1 MKSPSE
7 KGGMNWLKYNHKVFI
22 VIKQYY
28 IVKCVI
34 TQKFRLYPDKNQEQ
48 KLLETLDKCRFIYNK
63 MLEGL
68 NNQTKPNRFELQKS
82 IPKIKEQYP
91 ELKEVY
97 SKVLQ
102 YESYRLFSNL
112 RALARLKKNGKKVGR
127 LRFKGKGWFK
137 TFTYN
142 QSGFKIIKTNN
153 RLDKLHLSKIG
164 DIPVRIHR
172 NIEGKIKQ
180 VTIKRYASG
189 EWYAF
194 LSVEDEIE
202 KKETSIE
209 KKVGIDV
216 GVKHFLTDSNG
227 LQIENPKFFDKSY
240 KRLRKEQQKLSKK
253 QKGSNNYNKQKK
265 NVAKVHEK
273 IVNCRDDFLHKV
285 SRYYIDNY
293 DFIAVEDLNIKKMI
307 RNHHLARHIN
317 DVSWNR
323 FMQFLSYKAE
333 RAGRI
338 VVKVNPRGT
347 SKEYRFG
354 ELDRDYNASLNILQ
368 RGLDKVGM
376 GQTEATPVETEPL
389 PIRASLVIEA
399 GSSLR

>member
-368 RGLDKVGM
+368 RGLEKVGM

>member
-1 MKSPSE
+1 
-7 KGGMNWLKYNHKVFI
+7 MNWLKYNHKVFI

-376 GQTEATPVETEPL
+376 GQTEVKPVETEPL